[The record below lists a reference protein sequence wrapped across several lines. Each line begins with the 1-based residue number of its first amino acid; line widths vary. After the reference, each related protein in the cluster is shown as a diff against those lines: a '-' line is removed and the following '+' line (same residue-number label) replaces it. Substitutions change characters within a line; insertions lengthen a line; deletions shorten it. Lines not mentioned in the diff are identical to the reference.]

1 MKHLMISH
9 GPLTC
14 HSPVVGTHCCTTLFS
29 SLLFFFFVCVPNL
42 FVFPWFICF
51 IILLVCHLFNKT
63 FNQLTWHHTWVH
75 SFTCVFVN
83 TKDTPI
89 VLYHPNVC
97 STLVKKK
104 KTTTPKQ
111 TFLAI
116 GLPSQWCLIH
126 PTHSHLWDPV
136 TLFFSLPTALTVW
149 IKSTVTCVT
158 TSPILLQT

>member
-29 SLLFFFFVCVPNL
+29 SLLFFFCVCPTFLSSRDL
-42 FVFPWFICF
+42 FV
-51 IILLVCHLFNKT
+51 LLFYFCVTCSIK
-63 FNQLTWHHTWVH
+63 H
-75 SFTCVFVN
+75 STNSHDITPESIHSRVFVN
-83 TKDTPI
+83 AKDTPI